1 VKDHPLPFYRFED
14 FKSYR
19 FNPHLSTAE
28 GPVIEGETLYF
39 RMVTKKAGTGAEL
52 HYHPNELLAFPL
64 SGKVDCIVGK
74 DRRILQPGM
83 LVHFPPYARHGF
95 KATEDGDLKYLYI
108 KDRTWTLIGAA
119 ADEALP
125 GKALSAN
132 EVARA
137 VKEGKYPGKKKEPE
151 KSQAIIEGLG
161 NCYYPMI
168 ESLDAPPAS
177 GHCER
182 WVEGTHIAFGF
193 IESPPGHVSEA
204 KRADHEM
211 FVYVIAGGL
220 DARVETK
227 KRRVGTGDVIHV
239 PRGAAYRW
247 SVTQGAPVRYATVR
261 STSRLEAAI
270 GKHGAADNWKG

>member
-1 VKDHPLPFYRFED
+1 MPFYRFEN
-14 FKSYR
+14 FKSYC
-19 FNPHLSTAE
+19 FNPHLSTAD
-28 GPVIEGETLYF
+28 GPVIEGETMYF

-64 SGKVDCIVGK
+64 QGKVDCIVGM
-74 DRRILQPGM
+74 DRRIVEPGV

-125 GKALSAN
+125 DKALTAN
-132 EVARA
+132 QVQKDFRA
-137 VKEGKYPGKKKEPE
+137 GKYPGRKKEPE

-182 WVEGTHIAFGF
+182 WVEGTNIAFGF
-193 IESPPGHVSEA
+193 VESPPGHTEAA
-204 KRADHEM
+204 KRAGHEM
-211 FVYVIAGGL
+211 FLYVIAGSLNAQVG
-220 DARVETK
+220 RK
-227 KRRVGTGDVIHV
+227 KQKVGSGDVVHV

-247 SVTQGAPVRYATVR
+247 TVRKGGAVRYAAVR
-261 STSRLEAAI
+261 STLRLEAAVR
-270 GKHGAADNWKG
+270 KHGAADNWRG

>member
-1 VKDHPLPFYRFED
+1 MPFYRFENL
-14 FKSYR
+14 KSYR
-19 FNPHLSTAE
+19 FNPHLSTAD
-28 GPVIEGETLYF
+28 GPVIEGEFMYF

-64 SGKVDCIVGK
+64 RGRVDCIVGK
-74 DRRILQPGM
+74 DRRIVQPGM

-95 KATEDGDLKYLYI
+95 KATEDGDLRYLYI

-119 ADEALP
+119 ADEVLP
-125 GKALSAN
+125 DKARSAI
-132 EVARA
+132 EVQRD
-137 VKEGKYPGKKKEPE
+137 VKAGRYPGQEKAPE
-151 KSQAIIEGLG
+151 KSKAIIEGLG

-193 IESPPGHVSEA
+193 VESPPGYVSEA

-220 DARVETK
+220 DARVGMK
-227 KRRVGTGDVIHV
+227 KRSVGTGDIIHV
-239 PRGAAYRW
+239 PRGASYRW
-247 SVTQGAPVRYATVR
+247 TVKRGGSVRYAAVR
-261 STSRLEAAI
+261 STPRLEAAI
-270 GKHGAADNWKG
+270 KRHGAADNWRG

>member
-1 VKDHPLPFYRFED
+1 MPFYRFEN

-19 FNPHLSTAE
+19 FNPHLSTAD

-52 HYHPNELLAFPL
+52 HYHPNELIAFPL
-64 SGKVDCIVGK
+64 QGKGDCVVGK
-74 DRRILQPGM
+74 DRRIIAPGSY
-83 LVHFPPYARHGF
+83 VHFPPYARHGL

-125 GKALSAN
+125 DKAPSAVQVQKKIKAG
-132 EVARA
+132 E
-137 VKEGKYPGKKKEPE
+137 YPGQKKDAR
-151 KSQAIIEGLG
+151 KSKAIIEGLG

-193 IESPPGHVSEA
+193 VESPPGHTAGE
-204 KRADHEM
+204 KRSAHEI
-211 FVYVIAGGL
+211 FLYVISGAMEANVGG
-220 DARVETK
+220 K
-227 KRRVGTGDVIHV
+227 KQRAAVGDVVHV
-239 PRGAAYRW
+239 PRGAAYGW
-247 SVTQGAPVRYATVR
+247 TVSKGEPARYVTVR
-261 STSRLEAAI
+261 STARLEAVI
-270 GKHGAADNWKG
+270 DKNGAADNWRG